1 MSSTGNECIGLA
13 VRITGPTRKQ
23 REYLCRIVQLF
34 LTLCTGF
41 IRNSTASYSIA
52 NVSQWL
58 AFHLCQNSL
67 CFLCRNAHL

>member
-1 MSSTGNECIGLA
+1 MSSTGNECMGLA

-52 NVSQWL
+52 NVSQ
-58 AFHLCQNSL
+58 
-67 CFLCRNAHL
+67 